1 MGRAFEPLPLSL
13 LLVLCFAQ
21 LYIPLQG
28 SPSPLPSGILCA
40 TLTGAGSPKL
50 IRSNAAKKGGS
61 LGKGAPSVTME
72 APAAGAWGRP
82 PGGATCPVW
91 KSYWHRHIT
100 GSTRLSRGDL
110 SEALR
115 LAEEGQQEC
124 AAFFLWTCVLEE
136 EWDFM
141 EYATL
146 SVIQHAQ
153 MGAPI
158 KDFDTYLQSLRFTL
172 YVHGYMC
179 GSASYAEGK
188 MTPEES
194 SEDSRFGSFFPF
206 LVAYHRLRRRGRL
219 AKAPA

>member
-1 MGRAFEPLPLSL
+1 MGEG
-13 LLVLCFAQ
+13 
-21 LYIPLQG
+21 LQG
-28 SPSPLPSGILCA
+28 GPCCGNM
-40 TLTGAGSPKL
+40 G
-50 IRSNAAKKGGS
+50 
-61 LGKGAPSVTME
+61 E
-72 APAAGAWGRP
+72 ASWRGHVP
-82 PGGATCPVW
+82 CLE
-91 KSYWHRHIT
+91 SYWHRHIT

-146 SVIQHAQ
+146 GVIEHAQ
-153 MGAPI
+153 IGAPI
-158 KDFDTYLQSLRFTL
+158 KDFDAYLQSLRFTL
-172 YVHGYMC
+172 YIYGYMC

-194 SEDSRFGSFFPF
+194 SENSRLDSIFPF
-206 LVAYHRLRRRGRL
+206 LVAYHRLRRKARL
-219 AKAPA
+219 AKPPA